1 MKLVVSFY
9 NVSDPVEC
17 FTAILQGLMDL
28 LIPLHRIR
36 VKQRVTPWAATI
48 NVISA
53 RRARDGLHH
62 QALRTGDPNIWQ
74 QYWCAHNKANKLLRN
89 AKHNYL
95 SQLALS
101 TQGGSK
107 KF

>member
-36 VKQRVTPWAATI
+36 VKQRLTPWAATI

-62 QALRTGDPNIWQ
+62 QALRTG
-74 QYWCAHNKANKLLRN
+74 
-89 AKHNYL
+89 YL
-95 SQLALS
+95 IFGNSIGVLIIKQ
-101 TQGGSK
+101 TNC
-107 KF
+107 